1 MEEGLAYKVKCFYN
15 NYYVRDSHDRMKI
28 ITNGDFYDQLKWVK
42 NNYSLYKFIN
52 ENVKISET
60 LTVSY
65 IIYFSYGKFVIIV

>member
-1 MEEGLAYKVKCFYN
+1 MEEGLAYKVECFYN
-15 NYYVRDSHDRMKI
+15 NYCVRDSNDKMRI
-28 ITNGDFYDQLKWVK
+28 ITTGELYDQLEWIK
-42 NNYSLYKFIN
+42 NNYSLYKFLE

>member
-1 MEEGLAYKVKCFYN
+1 MEEGLAYKVECFYN
-15 NYYVRDSHDRMKI
+15 NYCVRDSNDRMTIVTK
-28 ITNGDFYDQLKWVK
+28 GELYDQLEWIKRD
-42 NNYSLYKFIN
+42 YSLYKFIN

>member
-1 MEEGLAYKVKCFYN
+1 MEEGLAYKVECFYN
-15 NYYVRDSHDRMKI
+15 NYCVRDSNDKMRI
-28 ITNGDFYDQLKWVK
+28 ITNGELYDQLEWIK

-52 ENVKISET
+52 ESVKTSET

>member
-1 MEEGLAYKVKCFYN
+1 MEKGLAYKVECFYD
-15 NYYVRDSHDRMKI
+15 NYCVRDSNDKMTI
-28 ITNGDFYDQLKWVK
+28 ITKGELYDILNKIK
-42 NNYSLYKFIN
+42 KDYSLYKFIN

>member
-1 MEEGLAYKVKCFYN
+1 MEEGLAYEVECFYDN
-15 NYYVRDSHDRMKI
+15 HCVRDSHDRIKI
-28 ITNGDFYDQLKWVK
+28 ITNGELYDQLEWIK

>member
-1 MEEGLAYKVKCFYN
+1 MEEGLAYKVECFYN
-15 NYYVRDSHDRMKI
+15 NYCVRDNHDRIKI
-28 ITNGDFYDQLKWVK
+28 ITKGEFYDQLEWMK
-42 NNYSLYKFIN
+42 NNFCFYKFIN